1 MSSCHLCLINLFV
14 IWAFLSFGGFFITC
28 VFLSFGSCCHLG
40 FLATWVFLPFGS
52 SCYLDLLVILV
63 FLLFGSS
70 CHFGLL
76 GIWVL
81 LPFRSSCH
89 LGLLVTLIFLPF
101 GSWCMGPYVTYTF
114 FCLAFV
120 WVSVSWS
127 SHHFGLHVIYFSKN
141 YNLPFSLLYSK
152 PFLIFNPS

>member
-1 MSSCHLCLINLFV
+1 MTISPHSVISLFATHSSCHMCLLVTCVLLIFLSFGPSYHLGGFCHLCLFV
-14 IWAFLSFGGFFITC
+14 IWVLLSLGF
-28 VFLSFGSCCHLG
+28 SCHLG
-40 FLATWVFLPFGS
+40 LPA
-52 SCYLDLLVILV
+52 IWV

-76 GIWVL
+76 DIWVL

-101 GSWCMGPYVTYTF
+101 GSWCVGPYVTYTF

-127 SHHFGLHVIYFSKN
+127 SHHFGLHVIY
-141 YNLPFSLLYSK
+141 YSSCK
-152 PFLIFNPS
+152 L

>member
-1 MSSCHLCLINLFV
+1 MSSCHLCLFTLESFCHLGLLI
-14 IWAFLSFGGFFITC
+14 IWGFFVTC

-40 FLATWVFLPFGS
+40 LLATWVFLPFGS

-63 FLLFGSS
+63 FLTFGS
-70 CHFGLL
+70 F
-76 GIWVL
+76 
-81 LPFRSSCH
+81 CH
-89 LGLLVTLIFLPF
+89 LGLLATLIFSSF
-101 GSWCMGPYVTYTF
+101 GSWYVGLYVTYTF

-141 YNLPFSLLYSK
+141 YNLRFSLLYS
-152 PFLIFNPS
+152 